1 MTSVGTPRRWFR
13 VSFAVVVL
21 VLLGGCASVPPNAW
35 RLSPI
40 EYDNAMNGGR
50 ADRIDVT
57 YPMGNITTDKA
68 GGLWTESAGSWLHLD
83 KDGNALR
90 RFNDEM
96 FMTVHGIS
104 AVSPTVLAVSRT
116 DRENVS
122 GPGTGLFLF
131 DTDDDTWEAMKVDAT
146 TTGDVVVDAAGRIVF
161 VDFLGAVVPG
171 SIRGSVELVA
181 PTPFAIRALDASGRQ
196 TTVLEAGAGLSA
208 TAVAIDID
216 STGTVYVSTEKETFS
231 VGVDGTRALISTHSL
246 RHPVL
251 AVSATGVV
259 LAPAAGEAGPEGNW
273 AMIHGSSEARKV
285 MSQDGDCARTDH
297 VGLALFQAGNATSLP
312 FTCGARGA
320 AWMEGSAFVLSIGS
334 ESGAILATAT
344 PPPDEQDR

>member
-1 MTSVGTPRRWFR
+1 MTSVGSPRRCFR
-13 VSFAVVVL
+13 VSFALVAL

-35 RLSPI
+35 QLSPI

-57 YPMGNITTDKA
+57 YPMGNITTDTA

-83 KDGNALR
+83 EDGNALR
-90 RFNDEM
+90 RFNDET

-122 GPGTGLFLF
+122 GPGTGLFLY
-131 DTDDDTWEAMKVDAT
+131 DTDEDTWEAMKVDAT
-146 TTGDVVVDAAGRIVF
+146 STGDVVADVAGRILF

-171 SIRGSVELVA
+171 PIGGSVESVA
-181 PTPFAIRALDASGRQ
+181 PTPFAIRALHADGRQ
-196 TTVLEAGAGLSA
+196 TTVLEAGEGLSA

-216 STGTVYVSTEKETFS
+216 STGTVYVSTERETFS
-231 VGVDGTRALISTHSL
+231 VGVDGTRTPISTHPE
-246 RHPVL
+246 RHPAL
-251 AVSATGVV
+251 AVSATGDVI
-259 LAPAAGEAGPEGNW
+259 APAPHEAGAEVEW
-273 AMIHGSSEARKV
+273 AMIRGSSEARDV
-285 MSQDGDCARTDH
+285 MSQDGDCARTDQA
-297 VGLALFQAGNATSLP
+297 GLALFQARIATSLP
-312 FTCGARGA
+312 FTCGVRGA
-320 AWMEGSAFVLSIGS
+320 AWINESAFVVSIGS

-344 PPPDEQDR
+344 PPPDE